1 MCDIEVAITMVELIT
16 LPSSPEFQTWG
27 CSVWACPGLS
37 LVGGF
42 WAEKKNQLYLY
53 LDTAF
58 QVFAKLKMSKLKPK
72 SKIHPR

>member
-27 CSVWACPGLS
+27 CSVRACPALF
-37 LVGGF
+37 LAGGF
-42 WAEKKNQLYLY
+42 WAKKNKLYLY

-58 QVFAKLKMSKLKPK
+58 QVSAKLKMSKLKPK